1 MSPQARDERGV
12 SDLLAFTLT
21 FSIIVTGIA
30 LVSISGLGA
39 FDTIQQSATTDVAET
54 TMVGFAETTSDH
66 IQDGASRRT
75 TSMKLQGHG
84 LYQQSSVL
92 NVTVDGDSTHIESRA
107 LVRETDTETDIV
119 YSSGAVYRVQ
129 REGLVVSRAPRFR
142 CSSDSAHLSV
152 LSLAGQIDF
161 ASSGRVTLKT
171 SVPEEN
177 RTLVSPE
184 AGRSPSAST
193 VSVNVS
199 NTAYPAAW
207 QRLFERKLSNWDQ
220 HSTEAKTYRCTGI
233 ERAVVHNTSA
243 SLETVT

>member
-39 FDTIQQSATTDVAET
+39 FDTIQQSAATDVAET

-107 LVRETDTETDIV
+107 LVRETDTDTDIV

-142 CSSDSAHLSV
+142 CSSDSAYLSV
-152 LSLAGQIDF
+152 LSLAGQADY
-161 ASSGRVTLKT
+161 ASSGRVRLKT
-171 SVPEEN
+171 SVSEQ
-177 RTLVSPE
+177 TLVSPA

-220 HSTEAKTYRCTGI
+220 HSTEAQTYRCTGI

-243 SLETVT
+243 SLETVS